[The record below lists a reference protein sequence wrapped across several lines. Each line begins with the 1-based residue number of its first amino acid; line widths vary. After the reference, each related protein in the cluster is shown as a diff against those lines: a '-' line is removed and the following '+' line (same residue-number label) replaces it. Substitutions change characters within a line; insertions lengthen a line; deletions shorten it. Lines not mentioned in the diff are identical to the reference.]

1 MPLFCD
7 VALAVPLDMAFT
19 YAIPPGMEPVV
30 GGRVL
35 VPFRQQRMSGIVV
48 ELHDRAPQGIDD
60 FRNDGKEE
68 RVRPQGLQPDFLAMP
83 GSAANEVAERVEFET
98 SAAKAAIENN
108 PLTAA
113 LKRCATPN
121 QIFPA
126 ASKAAPVHKSV
137 PADPPISKASSNA
150 KAAWIRSVIE
160 ALDVAPVLDEQL
172 LKLGRWIADYYLAPI
187 GEVFRTML
195 PLVAEF
201 KRTITYRITDQGHMA
216 LHLAGMSGSPARS
229 QRTPDEQLVE
239 FRVLDYLAER
249 EGVREQSLR
258 GATKVSKAL
267 LAGMVR
273 KKWIARE
280 DVSAVRDAVRTIKVA
295 VLLGAEAA
303 SEGKIAEASPP
314 PDGPEA
320 RPHTETQ
327 HPQNERSA
335 GDSPAVAGATSPR
348 SSLAKKLNNNQRA
361 LIDALAA
368 AGGRLPVETLRDLDV
383 PRTTLAT
390 LVRRGLIEIVEE
402 PEDRTAPKLK
412 PRRSPFEFE
421 FSPAQKEA
429 VKQILESVG
438 ARKFTGMLLHGVTG
452 SGKTAVYLAV
462 MREVLE
468 QGRSSILLVPE
479 IGLTPAMAAD
489 LIQVFGDE
497 VAILHSGLSDDER
510 AEQWHRIKRGE
521 ARVVVGT
528 RSAVF
533 APVSDLALVIV
544 DEEQDSSYK
553 QEETPRYHA
562 RDVAVMRAKMA
573 GAVVVLGSATP
584 SLESYYNA
592 KKHKYALLELPDR
605 VEQRPLPEV
614 EILDMRQEF
623 QETGQEQVISRKLAE
638 EIRERLEKK
647 EQVMVLLNRRGYSP
661 VVLCRAC
668 GETLQCKNCAVS
680 MTHHKREHKMECHY
694 CGHVAQ
700 IPNKCAKCGSEYV
713 YFVGT
718 GSEKLEELL
727 HGMFPQARIG
737 RLDRDTVRGREDFER
752 ALNALNEGEL
762 DMLVGT
768 QMIAKGHDV
777 HGVTL
782 VGVVGADHALSLP
795 DFRAAER
802 TFQLLTQV
810 AGRAG
815 RGNSPGKVVLQ
826 TYFPDHYAV
835 QFAARHDFAGFYDKE
850 LQFRSWMHY
859 PPYSAIANV
868 VIRSEKLDEALAWS
882 GELGRWFEKTR
893 HEGIRVLGPAAAPIL
908 RLKRDYRYHFIL
920 KSPSREKMN
929 ALLRAMLK
937 EAAAKKI
944 PRTQVIVD
952 VDAVWLM

>member
-19 YAIPPGMEPVV
+19 YAIPQGMEPVV

-35 VPFRQQRMSGIVV
+35 VPFRQQRLSGIVV
-48 ELHDRAPQGIDD
+48 ELHDRPPQ
-60 FRNDGKEE
+60 
-68 RVRPQGLQPDFLAMP
+68 V
-83 GSAANEVAERVEFET
+83 ST
-98 SAAKAAIENN
+98 S
-108 PLTAA
+108 
-113 LKRCATPN
+113 
-121 QIFPA
+121 QI
-126 ASKAAPVHKSV
+126 K
-137 PADPPISKASSNA
+137 N
-150 KAAWIRSVIE
+150 VIE
-160 ALDVAPVLDEQL
+160 ALDLSPVLDEQL
-172 LKLGRWIADYYLAPI
+172 LKLGKWISDYYLAPI

-195 PLVAEF
+195 PLSAEF
-201 KRTITYRITDQGHMA
+201 KRSVSYRITDEGRMA
-216 LHLAGMSGSPARS
+216 LHLAGVSGSPARS
-229 QRTPDEQLVE
+229 KQTPEQQLVE

-249 EGVREQSLR
+249 ETVREERLR
-258 GATKVSKAL
+258 GATRATKL
-267 LAGMVR
+267 LLSGMVR

-280 DVSAVRDAVRTIKVA
+280 DISAARDAARLVKVA
-295 VLLGAEAA
+295 LLLAA
-303 SEGKIAEASPP
+303 N
-314 PDGPEA
+314 D
-320 RPHTETQ
+320 R
-327 HPQNERSA
+327 
-335 GDSPAVAGATSPR
+335 
-348 SSLAKKLNNNQRA
+348 KLNENQRT

-368 AGGRLPVETLRDLDV
+368 SGGRVPVETLRDLDV
-383 PRTTLAT
+383 PRSTLGT
-390 LVRRGLIEIVEE
+390 LVRRGLIELLDEQQDFTMSKI
-402 PEDRTAPKLK
+402 K
-412 PRRSPFEFE
+412 PRQNPFEFE
-421 FSPAQKEA
+421 FSTAQKEA
-429 VKQILESVG
+429 L
-438 ARKFTGMLLHGVTG
+438 RKIGEAVASRNFGGLLLHGITG
-452 SGKTAVYLAV
+452 SGKTAVYLAC

-468 QGRSSILLVPE
+468 QGRSSIFLVPE
-479 IGLTPAMAAD
+479 IGLTPAVAAD
-489 LIQVFGDE
+489 LHQVFGDE
-497 VAILHSGLSDDER
+497 VAILHSGLSNAER

-521 ARVVVGT
+521 ARVVAGT

-573 GAVVVLGSATP
+573 GAAVVLGSATP

-592 KKHKYALLELPDR
+592 KKHKYALVELPDR
-605 VEQRPLPEV
+605 VERRPLPEV
-614 EILDMRQEF
+614 EIVDMRQEF

-668 GETLQCKNCAVS
+668 GKTLQCQNCAVS
-680 MTHHKREHKMECHY
+680 MTHHKRERKMECHY
-694 CGHVAQ
+694 CGHVAK
-700 IPNKCAKCGSEYV
+700 IPEKCAHCGSEYV

-737 RLDRDTVRGREDFER
+737 RLDRDTVRGREDFEH
-752 ALNALNEGEL
+752 ALNALNEGAL

-768 QMIAKGHDV
+768 QMIAKGHDI

-782 VGVVGADHALSLP
+782 VGVVGADMALGLP

-815 RGNSPGKVVLQ
+815 RGNSPGKVIFQ
-826 TYFPDHYAV
+826 TYFQDHYAV
-835 QFAARHDFAGFYDKE
+835 QFAARHDFAGFYEKE
-850 LQFRSWMHY
+850 LQFRAWMHY

-868 VIRSEKLDEALAWS
+868 LIRSEKLDEALTWS

-893 HEGIRVLGPAAAPIL
+893 HEGIRVLGPAAAPIT

-929 ALLRAMLK
+929 TLLRAMLA
-937 EAAAKKI
+937 EAAARKI
-944 PRTQVIVD
+944 ARTQVIVD

>member
-7 VALAVPLDMAFT
+7 VALAVPLDMVFT
-19 YAIPPGMEPVV
+19 YSVPPGMEPVV

-48 ELHDRAPQGIDD
+48 ELHDRPPQV
-60 FRNDGKEE
+60 KT
-68 RVRPQGLQPDFLAMP
+68 Q
-83 GSAANEVAERVEFET
+83 
-98 SAAKAAIENN
+98 
-108 PLTAA
+108 
-113 LKRCATPN
+113 
-121 QIFPA
+121 QI
-126 ASKAAPVHKSV
+126 KK
-137 PADPPISKASSNA
+137 
-150 KAAWIRSVIE
+150 VIE
-160 ALDVAPVLDEQL
+160 ALDLTPVLDEQL
-172 LKLGRWIADYYLAPI
+172 LKLGKWIADYYLAPA

-195 PLVAEF
+195 PLSAEF
-201 KRTITYRITDQGHMA
+201 KRSVEYRITDEGRMA

-229 QRTPDEQLVE
+229 KRTPEQQLVE

-249 EGVREQSLR
+249 ESVREERLR
-258 GATKVSKAL
+258 GATRVAKAL
-267 LAGMVR
+267 LSGMVR
-273 KKWIARE
+273 KKWIERE
-280 DVSAVRDAVRTIKVA
+280 DMSAARDAARLVKVA
-295 VLLGAEAA
+295 VLLAAETGVTGINESDDGAAGVPA
-303 SEGKIAEASPP
+303 RQ
-314 PDGPEA
+314 DGPEA
-320 RPHTETQ
+320 CHHT
-327 HPQNERSA
+327 NS
-335 GDSPAVAGATSPR
+335 
-348 SSLAKKLNNNQRA
+348 AKKLNQNQRT
-361 LIDALAA
+361 LMETLAA
-368 AGGRLPVETLRDLDV
+368 VSGGRAPVEALRSLEV
-383 PRTTLAT
+383 PRTTLGT
-390 LVRRGLIEIVEE
+390 LVRRGLIELVDE
-402 PEDRTAPKLK
+402 PLDFTASKLK
-412 PRRSPFEFE
+412 PRQSPFEFE
-421 FSPAQKEA
+421 FSAAQKEA
-429 VKQILESVG
+429 LGKIGQSV
-438 ARKFTGMLLHGVTG
+438 ASRKFAGLLLHGITG
-452 SGKTAVYLAV
+452 SGKTAVYLAC
-462 MREVLE
+462 MRQVLD

-479 IGLTPAMAAD
+479 IGLTPAVAAD
-489 LIQVFGDE
+489 LHQVFGDE
-497 VAILHSGLSDDER
+497 VAILHSGLSNAER
-510 AEQWHRIKRGE
+510 AEQWHRIRRGE
-521 ARVVVGT
+521 ARVVAGT

-533 APVSDLALVIV
+533 APVTDLALIIV

-592 KKHKYALLELPDR
+592 KKNKYTLVELPDR
-605 VEQRPLPEV
+605 VERRPLPEV
-614 EILDMRQEF
+614 EIVDMRQEF

-668 GETLQCKNCAVS
+668 GKTLQCKNCAVS
-680 MTHHKREHKMECHY
+680 MTHHKRERKMECHY
-694 CGHVAQ
+694 CGHVEH
-700 IPNKCAKCGSEYV
+700 IPDKCAHCGSEYV

-737 RLDRDTVRGREDFER
+737 RLDRDTVRGREDFEH
-752 ALNALNEGEL
+752 ALNALNEGAL

-768 QMIAKGHDV
+768 QMIAKGHDI

-782 VGVVGADHALSLP
+782 VGVIGADMALGLP

-815 RGNSPGKVVLQ
+815 RGHSPGRVVLQ
-826 TYFPDHYAV
+826 TYFQEHYAV
-835 QFAARHDFAGFYDKE
+835 QFAARHDFAGFYEKE
-850 LQFRSWMHY
+850 LQFRAWMHY

-868 VIRSEKLDEALAWS
+868 LIRSEKLDDALTWS

-893 HEGIRVLGPAAAPIL
+893 HEGIRVLGPAAAPIT

-929 ALLRAMLK
+929 ALLRAMLA
-937 EAAAKKI
+937 EAAARKI

>member
-1 MPLFCD
+1 
-7 VALAVPLDMAFT
+7 
-19 YAIPPGMEPVV
+19 
-30 GGRVL
+30 
-35 VPFRQQRMSGIVV
+35 MS
-48 ELHDRAPQGIDD
+48 
-60 FRNDGKEE
+60 
-68 RVRPQGLQPDFLAMP
+68 
-83 GSAANEVAERVEFET
+83 
-98 SAAKAAIENN
+98 
-108 PLTAA
+108 
-113 LKRCATPN
+113 
-121 QIFPA
+121 
-126 ASKAAPVHKSV
+126 
-137 PADPPISKASSNA
+137 
-150 KAAWIRSVIE
+150 
-160 ALDVAPVLDEQL
+160 
-172 LKLGRWIADYYLAPI
+172 
-187 GEVFRTML
+187 
-195 PLVAEF
+195 
-201 KRTITYRITDQGHMA
+201 
-216 LHLAGMSGSPARS
+216 
-229 QRTPDEQLVE
+229 
-239 FRVLDYLAER
+239 
-249 EGVREQSLR
+249 
-258 GATKVSKAL
+258 
-267 LAGMVR
+267 
-273 KKWIARE
+273 
-280 DVSAVRDAVRTIKVA
+280 
-295 VLLGAEAA
+295 
-303 SEGKIAEASPP
+303 KI
-314 PDGPEA
+314 
-320 RPHTETQ
+320 
-327 HPQNERSA
+327 
-335 GDSPAVAGATSPR
+335 
-348 SSLAKKLNNNQRA
+348 
-361 LIDALAA
+361 
-368 AGGRLPVETLRDLDV
+368 
-383 PRTTLAT
+383 
-390 LVRRGLIEIVEE
+390 
-402 PEDRTAPKLK
+402 K
-412 PRRSPFEFE
+412 PRPSPFEFE
-421 FSPAQKEA
+421 FNPAQKEA
-429 VKQILESVG
+429 LAKVLDGVCS
-438 ARKFTGMLLHGVTG
+438 RKFSGMLLHGVTG
-452 SGKTAVYLAV
+452 SGKTAVYLAG

-479 IGLTPAMAAD
+479 IGLTPALAAD
-489 LIQVFGDE
+489 LHQAFGDE
-497 VAILHSGLSDDER
+497 VAILHSGLTHAER

-533 APVSDLALVIV
+533 APVSDLALLIV

-592 KKHKYALLELPDR
+592 KKNKYTLMELPDR
-605 VEQRPLPEV
+605 VEQRALPEV

-623 QETGQEQVISRKLAE
+623 QETGHEQVISRKLAE

-661 VVLCRAC
+661 VALCRAC
-668 GETLQCKNCAVS
+668 GKTLQCKNCAVS

-694 CGHVAQ
+694 CGYVAR
-700 IPNKCAKCGSEYV
+700 IPDKCAFCGSEYV

-782 VGVVGADHALSLP
+782 VGVVGADTALGLP

-815 RGNSPGKVVLQ
+815 RGQSPGKVVLQ

-859 PPYSAIANV
+859 PPYTAIANV
-868 VIRSEKLDEALAWS
+868 VIRSEKLDEALTWS
-882 GELGRWFEKTR
+882 GELGRWFEQTR

-920 KSPSREKMN
+920 KSPSREQMN
-929 ALLRAMLK
+929 TLLRAML
-937 EAAAKKI
+937 AAAAARKI
-944 PRTQVIVD
+944 PRPQIIVD

>member
-1 MPLFCD
+1 MALFCD
-7 VALAVPLDMAFT
+7 VALPVPLDMAFT
-19 YAIPPGMEPVV
+19 YAIPAGMEPVV

-48 ELHDRAPQGIDD
+48 ELHDRPP
-60 FRNDGKEE
+60 K
-68 RVRPQGLQPDFLAMP
+68 VK
-83 GSAANEVAERVEFET
+83 
-98 SAAKAAIENN
+98 AKN
-108 PLTAA
+108 
-113 LKRCATPN
+113 
-121 QIFPA
+121 
-126 ASKAAPVHKSV
+126 
-137 PADPPISKASSNA
+137 
-150 KAAWIRSVIE
+150 VIE
-160 ALDVAPVLDEQL
+160 ALDLSPVLDEQL
-172 LKLGRWIADYYLAPI
+172 LKLGKWIADYYLAPL

-195 PLVAEF
+195 PLSAEF
-201 KRTITYRITDQGHMA
+201 KRTITYRITDTGQMA

-229 QRTPDEQLVE
+229 RRTHQEQLVE
-239 FRVLDYLAER
+239 FRVLDHLAER
-249 EGVREQSLR
+249 DSTREESLR
-258 GATKVSKAL
+258 SATHVSKAL

-280 DVSAVRDAVRTIKVA
+280 DVSAARDAARTITVA
-295 VLLGAEAA
+295 VLLSGEPGAPAHPDE
-303 SEGKIAEASPP
+303 SEG
-314 PDGPEA
+314 
-320 RPHTETQ
+320 
-327 HPQNERSA
+327 SA
-335 GDSPAVAGATSPR
+335 GDSPAVAEAPRPR
-348 SSLAKKLNNNQRA
+348 SLSTKLNLNQRT
-361 LIDALAA
+361 LIDTLAA
-368 AGGRLPVETLRDLDV
+368 SGGRIPVEALRDLEI
-383 PRTTLAT
+383 PRTTLST
-390 LVRRGLIEIVEE
+390 LVKRGLVQLVDE
-402 PEDRTAPKLK
+402 PQAFTVSQFK

-421 FSPAQKEA
+421 FSSPQKEA
-429 VKQILESVG
+429 LAKILEAVQSH
-438 ARKFTGMLLHGVTG
+438 KFSGMLLHGVTG

-462 MREVLE
+462 MRQVLE

-489 LIQVFGDE
+489 LHHVFGDE
-497 VAILHSGLSDDER
+497 VAILHSGLTNAER

-533 APVSDLALVIV
+533 APVSDLALIIV

-592 KKHKYALLELPDR
+592 KKNKYALLELPDR
-605 VEQRPLPEV
+605 VEQRPLPAVEV
-614 EILDMRQEF
+614 LDMRQEF
-623 QETGQEQVISRKLAE
+623 QETGHEQVISRKLAA

-668 GETLQCKNCAVS
+668 GKTLQCKNCAVS
-680 MTHHKREHKMECHY
+680 MTHHKRERKMECHY
-694 CGHVAQ
+694 CGHVAH
-700 IPNKCAKCGSEYV
+700 IPDKCAHCGSEYV

-768 QMIAKGHDV
+768 QMIAKGHDI

-815 RGNSPGKVVLQ
+815 RGNTPGKVVLQ

-868 VIRSEKLDEALAWS
+868 LIRSEKLDEALTWS

-893 HEGIRVLGPAAAPIL
+893 HEGIRVLGPAAAPII

-929 ALLRAMLK
+929 TLLRAMLA
-937 EAAAKKI
+937 EAAARKI
-944 PRTQVIVD
+944 PRTQIIVD